1 MSTAKPLIIAIL
13 VFSALA
19 YGQEQPP
26 RPEPAPLFV
35 KATFFPTFSLSRYD
49 YNLDR
54 NRRELRAYI
63 ELREDGIQGRVVP
76 DAQVWVNGEAIVFN
90 RKHGDYR
97 KRILRE
103 NPNRFSREIHLR
115 IARDE
120 ANMLN
125 QKVVFPGWVKI
136 TSPQPQ
142 ILASVNGLEINWT
155 FSANAFPLV
164 LNIEDTRQRRK
175 LRREFREP
183 GEPLVL
189 TEKEIPENTILRIWI
204 ATDWFFK
211 KYLSGK
217 YIVKGSEIN
226 VMPWSQVFLRTAPLK
241 ANPK

>member
-1 MSTAKPLIIAIL
+1 MSIKKLLIVSIL
-13 VFSALA
+13 ALSALA
-19 YGQEQPP
+19 AGQEQPP
-26 RPEPAPLFV
+26 PPEPAPLFV

-54 NRRELRAYI
+54 NRLELRAYI
-63 ELREDGIQGRVVP
+63 ELREDGIQGEVVR
-76 DAQVWVNGEAIVFN
+76 DAEVWVNGEAIAFN

-97 KRILRE
+97 KRILLLHKDHF
-103 NPNRFSREIHLR
+103 PREIQLKIDR
-115 IARDE
+115 GD
-120 ANMLN
+120 ANMIRQTVL
-125 QKVVFPGWVKI
+125 FPGWVKL

-142 ILASVNGLEINWT
+142 ILKSGKGLEINWNY
-155 FSANAFPLV
+155 SATPFPLV

-183 GEPLVL
+183 GDPLVL

-226 VMPWSQVFLRTAPLK
+226 VMPWSQVFLRTAPLN
-241 ANPK
+241 ANPE